1 MRDVDHT
8 NLNPKKKNLTFFGDG
23 GALQKGEINGGA
35 GGGLHNMQST
45 RTPKPPVYTFK
56 KQWHEYLKQ
65 RLTLSFPATF

>member
-8 NLNPKKKNLTFFGDG
+8 NLNPKKKNLAFFGDG
-23 GALQKGEINGGA
+23 GGGGLKKGEINGGA

-56 KQWHEYLKQ
+56 
-65 RLTLSFPATF
+65 TMT